1 MHNGGR
7 RRRRFRRSRVA
18 ATLAQH
24 AVAGILP
31 GDHACASFG
40 SDQEHRALVGRY
52 ARQAL
57 RRGERL
63 LYVAHATDEATVRG
77 HLEAEQIDVDAA
89 VALGQIEIR
98 RDVHAGG
105 GAVDPEAIVAALQAD
120 VRDAQRDGYS
130 ALCVT
135 TEMSWALEHP
145 AELDAIERYERA
157 VSRVFGAAHV
167 AAVCQYDRRL
177 FAPDVLER
185 LTAAH
190 DFQIRTGPTLTTA
203 ARRRLTISEHDDG
216 VLALSGALDVDS
228 AAYLVARLAEFERS
242 GDVVLATSGLGFAD
256 ITGCRALM
264 QAAADLGERGR
275 LVLPEPSEPLVR
287 VLELC
292 GWSSSEHLVL
302 T

>member
-1 MHNGGR
+1 MHTGDR

-40 SDQEHRALVGRY
+40 SDEEHRALVGRY
-52 ARQAL
+52 ARHAL

-63 LYVAHATDEATVRG
+63 LYVTHATDAATVRG
-77 HLEAEQIDVDAA
+77 YLDAEQIDVDAA
-89 VALGQIEIR
+89 MALGQIEIR
-98 RDVHAGG
+98 RDEHARNG
-105 GAVDPEAIVAALQAD
+105 VDPEALVAALQAD
-120 VRDAQRDGYS
+120 VRDAQRDGYR

-145 AELDAIERYERA
+145 GELDAIERYERA
-157 VSRVFGAAHV
+157 VGRVFGAAHV

-177 FAPDVLER
+177 FAPEVLER

-190 DFQIRTGPTLTTA
+190 DFQICTGPKLTTA

-228 AAYLVARLAEFERS
+228 AAYLLARLAEFGHG

-264 QAAADLGERGR
+264 QAAAELGERGR